1 MALTQNIALSAINAG
16 MITEAA
22 FHAEATR
29 LGVYGNIVRRS
40 AANLP
45 QTAQAALFTVT
56 GDIAI
61 VQLYGKVGTVIQTQ
75 ADSVKLVFNPTSGT
89 DVDLCA
95 ALNISAKAANTMFGI
110 TGIVADAMIGAG
122 LAVRGMSVPLFVSG
136 GTIDLDATA
145 SNTGTVAWTLMY
157 VPLTAGATVVA
168 A

>member
-1 MALTQNIALSAINAG
+1 MPVTQELSLAAINAG

-22 FHAEATR
+22 FAAEAIR
-29 LGVYGNIVRRS
+29 LGVYGNIVRRA

-45 QTAQAALFTVT
+45 QTAATPYFTVT
-56 GDIAI
+56 GDVAI

-75 ADSVKLVFNPTSGT
+75 ACSIKLIFNPTSGT

-122 LAVRGMSVPLFVSG
+122 LAVRGMSVPLFLQS

-145 SNTGTVAWTLMY
+145 SNTGTTAWTLAY
-157 VPLTAGATVVA
+157 VPLSAGATVTA